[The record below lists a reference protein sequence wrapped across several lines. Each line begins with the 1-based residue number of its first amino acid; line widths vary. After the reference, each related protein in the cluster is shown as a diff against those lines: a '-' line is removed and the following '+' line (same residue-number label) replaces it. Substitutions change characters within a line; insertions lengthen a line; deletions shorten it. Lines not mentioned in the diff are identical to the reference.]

1 MKNNMKHRRS
11 VFAYILLG
19 VFLLGGAAYFIAS
32 FRDRSKPAEM
42 PAPAVPRPVYNK
54 EGEVT
59 FLKKGRPLT
68 KIEVEIAE
76 NEAER
81 AKGLMF
87 RSYLPDSVGMLFIFE
102 QPDEHAFWMKNTSIP
117 LDIIYVGPDKK
128 IVSIAQNT
136 QPYSEESIPPYGLVQ
151 YVVEVNAGFTKRNN
165 IQSGDAISF

>member
-1 MKNNMKHRRS
+1 MKKRQS

-19 VFLLGGAAYFIAS
+19 VFLLGGAAYFVAS
-32 FRDRSKPAEM
+32 FSNKNEFAETLPPAI
-42 PAPAVPRPVYNK
+42 PSPVFNK

-59 FLKKGRPLT
+59 FTKKGQPFK

-81 AKGLMF
+81 NKGLMF

-102 QPDEHAFWMKNTSIP
+102 QPDDHSFWMKNTSIP

-128 IVSIAQNT
+128 IISIAENT
-136 QPYSEESIPPYGLVQ
+136 QPYSEEPIPPYGLVQ
-151 YVVEVNAGFTKRNN
+151 YVVEVNAGFTKSNN
-165 IQSGDAISF
+165 IQTGDVISF